1 MAALGALGVRG
12 DPLMSYN
19 FTVNFIDSSSTTAL
33 LKTGAVSAL
42 TEIALGGFSECS
54 GLDMALEVEEFREG
68 GRNGTVLKFPTRVTW
83 SPIVLRHGMGAG
95 TSLWDWHYGFVLGKG
110 KRKDGVIA
118 LLNDLHRPSHIWQF
132 RRGLPVKYAGP
143 MLVAGQSAVAIESIE
158 IAHEGLWQV
167 PFVGFA
173 AAAEE
178 AGVVAAAAGA
188 LTRGANAVA
197 RRV

>member
-1 MAALGALGVRG
+1 MAAIGALGIRT
-12 DPLMSYN
+12 DPLMAYN

-33 LKTGAVSAL
+33 LRTGAVSAL
-42 TEIALGGFSECS
+42 TELALGGFSECS
-54 GLDMALEVEEFREG
+54 GLDMTLEVEELREG

-95 TSLWDWHYGFVLGKG
+95 TALWDWHYDFVLGKG

-178 AGVVAAAAGA
+178 AGALAAVSGGIAAAAGA
-188 LTRGANAVA
+188 VA